1 MKSKINVKSIVLLGL
16 FIALSFIGSNIKILS
31 SIAFDSM
38 PAYLT
43 AILIGPISAAIVA
56 VLGHLLTAM
65 TSGFPLS
72 LPVHLIISFSMAIT
86 MVVTYFAFKV
96 LRKKNFYLAAFISIL
111 VGTIFNG
118 PISCLVLLPM
128 LGKVVYAF
136 IPTLT
141 VVSAVNVLIAF
152 IVYYFLPKT
161 IKDKFNR

>member
-72 LPVHLIISFSMAIT
+72 LPVHLIISLSMAIT
-86 MVVTYFAFKV
+86 MVATYLAFKL
-96 LRKKNFYLAAFISIL
+96 LRKNNFYIAALISIL

-128 LGKVVYAF
+128 LGKMVYAL

-141 VVSAVNVLIAF
+141 VVSAVNVLSAF
-152 IVYYFLPKT
+152 MVYYFLPKT